1 MKAMAAPM
9 KKSLCTVL
17 FLLFLMLCFAG
28 CGSEQATG
36 TNASLP
42 STASAQATAAVSPTP
57 TALRTAP
64 PAISASPE
72 ITASPSPAGSATPE
86 EKPSPTYT
94 PKPSPLLS
102 PSPTP
107 KPTPSPTQ
115 TLPPTENTDL
125 PLKGFVIGLDP
136 GHQAHGNSAKE
147 PVAPDSDEMKKKV
160 SSGTQ
165 GRWTKVP
172 EYKVNLQ
179 VALLLKA
186 LLEERGATVV
196 MTRETHN
203 VNISNAERAQF
214 FNEQNTDYALRLHC
228 NGSDDPD
235 IHGAF
240 MLVPTKNPYLED
252 CNRAAALL
260 IEEYCKATD
269 AKNLGITKRSDQ
281 TGFNWCERMIVNIEM
296 GHMTNKKE
304 DYLLTDSDYQ
314 KKMAQGLLN
323 GILRYFEPQTP
334 VQTVDAFSIT

>member
-1 MKAMAAPM
+1 MP
-9 KKSLCTVL
+9 
-17 FLLFLMLCFAG
+17 
-28 CGSEQATG
+28 
-36 TNASLP
+36 P
-42 STASAQATAAVSPTP
+42 SAASAQATATTSPSP
-57 TALRTAP
+57 TALRTALP
-64 PAISASPE
+64 
-72 ITASPSPAGSATPE
+72 ASPSPADSATAAATPT
-86 EKPSPTYT
+86 EKPSPSPVPTHT
-94 PKPSPLLS
+94 PKPSPTL
-102 PSPTP
+102 
-107 KPTPSPTQ
+107 KPTPLPTPTLSPTES
-115 TLPPTENTDL
+115 TFL

-147 PVAPDSDEMKKKV
+147 PVAPGSDELKKKV

-196 MTRETHN
+196 MTRETHD

-214 FNEQNTDYALRLHC
+214 FNEQNTGYALRLHC

-235 IHGAF
+235 VHGAF
-240 MLVPTKNPYLED
+240 MLVPAKNPYLED
-252 CNRAAALL
+252 CNRAASLL

-281 TGFNWCERMIVNIEM
+281 TGFNWCKRMIVNIEM
-296 GHMTNKKE
+296 GHMTNKEE
-304 DYLLTDSDYQ
+304 DYLLTDPDYQ

-323 GILRYFEPQTP
+323 GILRYFEP
-334 VQTVDAFSIT
+334 